1 MTAAPLLSLPGLRRL
16 ARAVLACGALLLAAA
31 APAEDRLAWT
41 ALSSAQQQALAP
53 LAREWPKLDTVRKRK
68 WLEVAARFA
77 TMPPDERRRV
87 QERMAAWAA
96 LTPAERTRARLQFEE
111 TRQIGAEERQARW
124 QAYQSLTDE
133 ERRALAQKAARKPAR
148 PASAA
153 TDASASLLAKSN
165 VVVPPARTPRPRAVG
180 PTVVQARPGVTTTTM
195 STMAAPPRHHQPG
208 LPKIVATPGFVDP
221 ETLLPRRGPQGAAM
235 RPAASSDPAEQP

>member
-180 PTVVQARPGVTTTTM
+180 PTVVQARPGVTTTM